1 MLTGVPPVAWIQL
14 YWPLGVLVQ
23 SKHNWAHSHSYESYL
38 SVFSGNASS
47 RLKRDWQFL
56 CCNPDA
62 VGDLTNERKSWR
74 DLRLMPQR
82 RFPFPSCTPGQNP
95 RHLTLKYKASD
106 FPLCSN
112 PMWCLDFFFFKI
124 LTFMMHS
131 VALCFAF
138 LFLPLLISVLK
149 FDFLTFV
156 GYSAFCQTIHEKWS
170 SVAQTE

>member
-112 PMWCLDFFFFKI
+112 PMWCLDFFFFQNLDI
-124 LTFMMHS
+124 YD
-131 VALCFAF
+131 ALCC
-138 LFLPLLISVLK
+138 SVLCI
-149 FDFLTFV
+149 L
-156 GYSAFCQTIHEKWS
+156 IL
-170 SVAQTE
+170 SVINFSFEVWLFNICRLLCILSDHSWKME